1 MCMSGHKYVHKP
13 ARLQSPIGSQNT
25 VMPQVKWTS
34 AFWLGAKESWYS
46 LKKFMFTCYVCKGV
60 SDVTKTY
67 STTQNSSK

>member
-1 MCMSGHKYVHKP
+1 MCMCGHKYLYKP
-13 ARLQSPIGSQNT
+13 AHLQSPIGGQNT
-25 VMPQVKWTS
+25 VMPQVKWTT

-46 LKKFMFTCYVCKGV
+46 FKKFIFTYYVFKGV